1 MDRIDELE
9 RRLDRME
16 TRQGALEKSREMMD
30 TLLPAETRG
39 HLRAAG
45 RENLLALRSLLDH
58 WIEHLRED
66 KKDSAGADNGREK
79 IPID

>member
-1 MDRIDELE
+1 MDKIDELE

-16 TRQGALEKSREMMD
+16 SRQSALEKSRELMD
-30 TLLPAETRG
+30 VVLPAEARG

-45 RENLLALRSLLDH
+45 RENLLALRSVLDH
-58 WIEHLRED
+58 WIEHLRDE
-66 KKDSAGADNGREK
+66 KKSPVADNGREN